1 MSRGPRTAFPLAVA
15 AAVLSCSCD
24 VRDPTGWLRGGD
36 PAETGRARAYAYVAK
51 GCRIETA
58 RYRRHPV
65 SVRGPRV
72 LTAALTDVL
81 RRLRRPGD
89 PPAAKLLRRVVVE
102 DGVAT
107 VDLAPLAPTSLTWA
121 GTSCG
126 GTAFWRTLN
135 RTVFQFATVRAVRYE
150 MGGSCAA
157 FHDFM
162 QTACRGPERV
172 LTRSEW
178 DPPPAP

>member
-1 MSRGPRTAFPLAVA
+1 MSRGLRTALPLAVA
-15 AAVLSCSCD
+15 AAVLSCACD
-24 VRDPTGWLRGGD
+24 VRGAAGWLRGGG
-36 PAETGRARAYAYVAK
+36 PNEAGGARVYAYVAK
-51 GCRIETA
+51 GCDVETA
-58 RYRRHPV
+58 RYGRHPLW
-65 SVRGPRV
+65 VRGPRV

-89 PPAAKLLRRVVVE
+89 PPAGELLRRVVVE

-157 FHDFM
+157 FHEFM
-162 QTACRGPERV
+162 QTACRGPAGV
-172 LTRSEW
+172 LTRAEW
-178 DPPPAP
+178 DPPPDP